1 MRVDDRRVRFGVF
14 VLVSVLGLTLLGIVA
29 RAGPMAAHVG
39 GAPTW
44 GKVLIA
50 GGCCDTSD
58 KQLSSTELYDP
69 ATNSFAAASACAV
82 MKTAREDP
90 TATLLISG
98 KVLIAGGYRHS
109 AHSGQGNALSSTE
122 LYDPATNSFADGPA
136 MNTARYGS
144 TATLLAS
151 GKVLIAGGNGGNGGD
166 GDGPLYST
174 ELYDPATNSFAAGP
188 AMNTP
193 RYGSTATLLGS
204 GKMLIAGGQYEDQK
218 FGDFIAQSSTELY
231 EPTTN
236 GFAAAAD
243 MNTARDDA
251 TATLLSSGKV
261 LIAGGEDDT
270 ASSLPSTELYDP
282 ATNIFAAG
290 PAMNTA
296 RDDATATLLSSG
308 KVLIAGGQGNNGSYL
323 SSTELYDPATNHF
336 AAPGHTAVMHSARY
350 ATTATLLTSGKVLIA
365 GGADTNGHGLSSTEL
380 YDPATNSFAGAD
392 IAAMRHH
399 RFDAVAILL
408 PIAPRHTEIPAPVV
422 TESAR

>member
-1 MRVDDRRVRFGVF
+1 
-14 VLVSVLGLTLLGIVA
+14 
-29 RAGPMAAHVG
+29 
-39 GAPTW
+39 
-44 GKVLIA
+44 
-50 GGCCDTSD
+50 
-58 KQLSSTELYDP
+58 
-69 ATNSFAAASACAV
+69 

-261 LIAGGEDDT
+261 LIAGG
-270 ASSLPSTELYDP
+270 
-282 ATNIFAAG
+282 
-290 PAMNTA
+290 
-296 RDDATATLLSSG
+296 
-308 KVLIAGGQGNNGSYL
+308 QGNNGSYL